1 MIHICIYI
9 YIKFFIVRNSIY
21 IYYKKFVYTIQ
32 SLRIAKIRSFSI
44 IVSLR
49 IRTNLQ
55 RKFKKIS
62 LHVSYYTIYNIQ

>member
-49 IRTNLQ
+49 TNLQ

>member
-1 MIHICIYI
+1 MYIYI
-9 YIKFFIVRNSIY
+9 YIKFFIVRNSIYIY